1 MLCRSAQA
9 DLLSPLWSDKG
20 VASDRSD
27 KDLIRKRKRLLA
39 LLPLVTANKASK
51 IRDELALIDQRIG
64 RPESFKPQQ
73 PPVASAAGV
82 DGVGGLQFQAEA
94 PPGAGRLVRI
104 PFYLR
109 EGNFDQL
116 VFDPA
121 SPEVGPMIYTGSGP
135 NRPDANNPVVS
146 FTMPNDPTGRRAAS
160 GFRFQTPRINWS
172 NLRVVGLETTQ
183 LLSPYGGNNPAIQPT
198 LPSPVNPGGGF
209 GGAGYIAGTGEYNQ
223 VIRYNSGIIYIL
235 VKNLTVGGG
244 ANLLSQEGY
253 IDAAYYDVR
262 NPGFAGLRAYPELI
276 SPNRSSIELAFV
288 GPPLASVIFS
298 INLVCDILEDQEYG
312 TYQVGPYDR
321 PETMQRTNVNS
332 ANSDTRS

>member
-1 MLCRSAQA
+1 M
-9 DLLSPLWSDKG
+9 
-20 VASDRSD
+20 ASDRSD

-39 LLPLVTANKASK
+39 LLPLVTADKANK

-109 EGNFDQL
+109 SGDFTPQL
-116 VFDPA
+116 AFTP
-121 SPEVGPMIYTGSGP
+121 PQIGPLIITGAGP
-135 NRPDANNPVVS
+135 NTPDPNNPVVS
-146 FTMPNDPTGRRAAS
+146 FTMPNDATGRRAVS
-160 GFRFQTPRINWS
+160 GFRFSTPRINWS

-183 LLSPYGGNNPAIQPT
+183 LLSPYGGNNPATVVPAALTQ
-198 LPSPVNPGGGF
+198 PSPVIPGGGF
-209 GGAGYIAGTGEYNQ
+209 AGAGYLGATGEYDTP
-223 VIRYNSGIIYIL
+223 IFYNSGIIYVLI
-235 VKNLTVGGG
+235 KNLTVGGG

-253 IDAAYYDVR
+253 IDSIYYDVR
-262 NPGFAGLRAYPELI
+262 NPGFAGLRAYPELR
-276 SPNRSSIELAFV
+276 SPNRSSLEVAFV
-288 GPPLASVIFS
+288 GPPLANVVFS

-321 PETMQRTNVNS
+321 PDTMRRSNVDS